1 MHVVGK
7 GSLVVKEL
15 GVNGPFLVLV
25 PEAAADDLALE
36 LVDGITQ
43 GDLVGGGAVVK
54 HDHAEAFVH
63 TGQGAVICRGG
74 TGEPTLIN
82 AATLATEGVIVV
94 WVKSDASAG
103 NTEGAGDPVR
113 GQA

>member
-1 MHVVGK
+1 MHVVGQ

-54 HDHAEAFVH
+54 HDHAEAFVN

-82 AATLATEGVIVV
+82 AATLATEGVVV
-94 WVKSDASAG
+94 IRVQSDASAG
-103 NTEGAGDPVR
+103 NTEGAGHPVR
-113 GQA
+113 GEA